1 MYTHTSHAHTHHTR
15 AHVARAYTSHTRHTR
30 AHVARAHTSAH
41 VHAKTHARAR
51 IGTRARTQ
59 KYARAKFSHAKV
71 HALTCSKHVLHL
83 LTFKPWDSARG
94 PACFVS
100 RSAVEQRGGGSR
112 EKIPSRKATSLD
124 PSLLSPVGNPNH
136 AAAASARCSIIRQS
150 ALQPQ
155 QQSRN
160 SSSSKQHHCIVNS
173 CTILADEKATA
184 CKHGSTHAQ

>member
-1 MYTHTSHAHTHHTR
+1 MYTYTSHARHTPHTSHARTRRTR
-15 AHVARAYTSHTRHTR
+15 AEVTREPHARV
-30 AHVARAHTSAH
+30 HVARAHTSAR
-41 VHAKTHARAR
+41 VHARTHARAR
-51 IGTRARTQ
+51 IGARVHTQ

-173 CTILADEKATA
+173 CNILADGKAEA
-184 CKHGSTHAQ
+184 L